1 MRKTRY
7 KSYQQWV
14 AQTTLILAPLLSGF
28 GVSNAVGADEV
39 LPTLPVAPQLP
50 PTEIGLNYLEIKAD
64 PYPEPPM
71 VEVVPDRFSMTYR
84 NGREVYKEMAEHS
97 FDDEPMVEVA
107 PMADPALAL
116 PEVVVVASHSEPL
129 YTHIT
134 VGERV
139 VDAVP
144 TGEDKI
150 FLQISA
156 VEVSP
161 ETARREAL
169 RRFQSRRFF
178 SKPGVRAIETQ

>member
-1 MRKTRY
+1 MTRS
-7 KSYQQWV
+7 KPGPRTRV
-14 AQTTLILAPLLSGF
+14 TTTLALIPLLSSLGLSQMAAAEE
-28 GVSNAVGADEV
+28 VS
-39 LPTLPVAPQLP
+39 PMLPVAPQLP

-71 VEVVPDRFSMTYR
+71 VEVVPDNFSMTYR

-97 FDDEPMVEVA
+97 FDDEPMVEIA
-107 PMADPALAL
+107 PAADPALAL
-116 PEVVVVASHSEPL
+116 PEVVVVASHSEPV
-129 YTHIT
+129 YTHVT

-139 VDAVP
+139 VDAIP

-161 ETARREAL
+161 EAARRDAL

-178 SKPGVRAIETQ
+178 SKPGVRAIEQP